1 MRHNLAKNSYMEKLL
16 EKFRYYSD
24 RRFST
29 IAGTLVYFLLMSIAP
44 FTLWLTLVFGNVD
57 VEQILAHDTFEAVSP
72 VIRYLKTSA
81 ESAASG
87 AGIIFLIT
95 SLYSSTNFFYHLR
108 RSGEIIY
115 DCPRV
120 KGGLKLR
127 LFSVLTILATIIIVA
142 LIAGV
147 SVIGGAFLENFMP
160 ELISRTIAAVF
171 LTMLAFFAAVML
183 NIIACPYRMNFDDAV
198 TGSLLT
204 TALWLVFAV
213 GFGIYTQ
220 FANPERLYGKIAA
233 VIIFLLWSYAM
244 MSCFVIGMIN
254 NGSYVRK
261 KQLKKL

>member
-1 MRHNLAKNSYMEKLL
+1 M
-16 EKFRYYSD
+16 
-24 RRFST
+24 
-29 IAGTLVYFLLMSIAP
+29 
-44 FTLWLTLVFGNVD
+44 
-57 VEQILAHDTFEAVSP
+57 
-72 VIRYLKTSA
+72 
-81 ESAASG
+81 
-87 AGIIFLIT
+87 
-95 SLYSSTNFFYHLR
+95 
-108 RSGEIIY
+108 
-115 DCPRV
+115 
-120 KGGLKLR
+120 
-127 LFSVLTILATIIIVA
+127 A

>member
-1 MRHNLAKNSYMEKLL
+1 MEKLL

-142 LIAGV
+142 LIAGI

-160 ELISRTIAAVF
+160 ELISRTISAVF

-183 NIIACPYRMNFDDAV
+183 NIIACPYKMKFDDAV

>member
-1 MRHNLAKNSYMEKLL
+1 
-16 EKFRYYSD
+16 
-24 RRFST
+24 
-29 IAGTLVYFLLMSIAP
+29 
-44 FTLWLTLVFGNVD
+44 
-57 VEQILAHDTFEAVSP
+57 
-72 VIRYLKTSA
+72 
-81 ESAASG
+81 
-87 AGIIFLIT
+87 
-95 SLYSSTNFFYHLR
+95 
-108 RSGEIIY
+108 
-115 DCPRV
+115 
-120 KGGLKLR
+120 
-127 LFSVLTILATIIIVA
+127 
-142 LIAGV
+142 
-147 SVIGGAFLENFMP
+147 
-160 ELISRTIAAVF
+160 
-171 LTMLAFFAAVML
+171 MLAFFAAVML